1 MEILNTIITCCGAAL
16 VTGIFSVILANKGIK
31 KERQA
36 ADNAVMKKLDVLS
49 EKLEQHIQQDASTKA
64 DEARSRI
71 LRFGDEVRREILH
84 TEEHWIDILLDID
97 RYEDYCDAHPNYEN
111 NRATHTIQYLKNV
124 YDGRLKKNDFLK

>member
-1 MEILNTIITCCGAAL
+1 MELLKTIISCCGAAL

-36 ADNAVMKKLDVLS
+36 ADDAVMAKLDALGKQLD
-49 EKLEQHIQQDASTKA
+49 EHIRKDAAAKA
-64 DEARSRI
+64 DESRSRI

-97 RYEDYCDAHPNYEN
+97 RYEDYCDTHPNYEN

>member
-36 ADNAVMKKLDVLS
+36 ADNAVMEKLDVLGA
-49 EKLEQHIQQDASTKA
+49 KLEQHIQQDAATKA

>member
-1 MEILNTIITCCGAAL
+1 MEILKAFITSCGAAIIA
-16 VTGIFSVILANKGIK
+16 GIFSLILARRNSK
-31 KERQA
+31 KEREEANNQVIA
-36 ADNAVMKKLDVLS
+36 KLTSLDT
-49 EKLEQHIQQDASTKA
+49 KLEQHIQQDAAAKA
-64 DEARSRI
+64 DESRSRI